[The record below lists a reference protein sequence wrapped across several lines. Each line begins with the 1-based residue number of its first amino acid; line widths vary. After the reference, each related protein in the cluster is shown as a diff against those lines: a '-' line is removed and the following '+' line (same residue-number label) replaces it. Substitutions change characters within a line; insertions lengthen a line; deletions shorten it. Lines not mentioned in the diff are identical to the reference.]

1 MAHNLNKRIKKV
13 SMEKSNTFQ
22 YTSFHCL
29 FWQEN
34 TRKELNKQSIV
45 VMVHKKSISFPIY
58 RVWQLVYGLPF

>member
-45 VMVHKKSISFPIY
+45 VMVLLKM
-58 RVWQLVYGLPF
+58 

>member
-13 SMEKSNTFQ
+13 TMEKSNTFQ
-22 YTSFHCL
+22 YASFHSL

-45 VMVHKKSISFPIY
+45 E
-58 RVWQLVYGLPF
+58 LVLLKITK